1 MIEIIGRLLNNRADQ
16 TRVYEIPDRN
26 LSMYV
31 CYRFDEAFV
40 RSEKRLDVPGLYI
53 LLWPMSRK
61 SGVRDIYIGQTSGL
75 SRRFSEHIKK
85 RDFDCACMFSLREGR
100 FTKTQTLYLEYL
112 AIVSAMEYG
121 NVTLME
127 NYQIP
132 QQPEIEREDMRRM
145 DEVFDMMRLL
155 MDYAGYGY
163 IFEKKHIT
171 LRDANESVAMLRR
184 LQNVANER
192 ARSKPLFDDDDEID
206 DEMREMVS
214 YEVHGDG
221 FKAVAIPMTSKGSY
235 FIMPNS
241 GIAPYVCLE
250 DLSEEVMKSVE
261 VSSRSLPRGLE
272 VSSLSEAAEVIT
284 GRCDASV
291 WTMNRQI
298 I

>member
-16 TRVYEIPDRN
+16 TRVYEVPSRN
-26 LSMYV
+26 LIMYV
-31 CYRFDEAFV
+31 CYQFDDAFV
-40 RSEKRLDVPGLYI
+40 RSCERLDCPGVYI
-53 LLWPMSRK
+53 LLWPVSGRT
-61 SGVRDIYIGQTSGL
+61 GVRDIYIGQTSSL
-75 SRRFSEHIKK
+75 SRRFSEHIKTK
-85 RDFDCACMFSLREGR
+85 GFECACMFSLREGR

-132 QQPEIEREDMRRM
+132 QQPDIEHDDNMRM
-145 DEVFDMMRLL
+145 DEVFDTMRVL

-171 LRDANESVAMLRR
+171 LRDAGDSPAMLRR
-184 LQNVANER
+184 LQNAASER
-192 ARSKPLFDDDDEID
+192 VTASPLFTDDDEID
-206 DEMREMVS
+206 DEMREMIS
-214 YEVHGDG
+214 YEVRGDG
-221 FKAVAIPMTSKGSY
+221 FKAVAIPMTARGSY

-241 GIAPYVCLE
+241 GIAPYVCLDDMSDDVRKE
-250 DLSEEVMKSVE
+250 IE